1 MTPRAGFAL
10 AMALATLAACGG
22 DEGALSPLA
31 LGDETHEGDASA
43 PEEPKED
50 AGLDATVDASHEPA
64 DAATPKRVLLQRN
77 PFGNVAET
85 RNLLWDGDF
94 ELSSPFSDQYGWL
107 TGAPF
112 SYSFTGA
119 RIGPECRSGIKC
131 AALAK
136 GKYLVGIGVARR
148 DARLEASVWV
158 RAPLASCAKVSVE
171 LTSLTGQVD
180 PDVKLPLVDEGA
192 DEGWCHYR
200 VTADARATKTYLSI
214 HNKSA
219 DTVIVDDAVLK
230 AAPPLQALTIAAG
243 APTAEEAAS
252 LAEVRA
258 GIASLLGPH
267 DPPPNGARRALEAWK
282 R

>member
-1 MTPRAGFAL
+1 MVL
-10 AMALATLAACGG
+10 AALAACGS

-31 LGDETHEGDASA
+31 LGDEHGGGDASA
-43 PEEPKED
+43 HEPVKQD
-50 AGLDATVDASHEPA
+50 AGLDAATDADADASHEPE
-64 DAATPKRVLLQRN
+64 DAAAPKRVVYHRN

-85 RNLLWDGDF
+85 KNLLWDGDF

-136 GKYLVGIGVARR
+136 GKYLIGIGVAVR
-148 DARLEASVWV
+148 DAPLEASVWV
-158 RAPLASCAKVSVE
+158 RAPLASCAKVNVE
-171 LTSLTGQVD
+171 LMSLTGQAD
-180 PDVKLPLVDEGA
+180 PDIKVPVVDEGA
-192 DEGWCHYR
+192 DAAWCHYH
-200 VTADARATKTYLSI
+200 VIAAPRATKTYLSI

-219 DTVIVDDAVLK
+219 DIVIVDDAVLK
-230 AAPPLQALTIAAG
+230 AALPLQALTMAAG

-252 LAEVRA
+252 RAEVRA
-258 GIASLLGPH
+258 GIASLRGPH
-267 DPPPNGARRALEAWK
+267 DPPPNEARRALEAWK